1 MNIAE
6 ILRKL
11 ADIAEREADP
21 GRPDDKIE
29 NPAELTAVNAGL
41 PVDTPCNQDAGTND
55 EVMIPPLQL
64 KMELLKRAVDV
75 DNVFDAD
82 GPRADEAHDNVNDEL
97 SIIKRRAGIPVA
109 AVMELSN
116 DEPLDD

>member
-6 ILRKL
+6 ILRTI
-11 ADIAEREADP
+11 ADIADRQADP
-21 GRPDDKIE
+21 GRPDDSIQ
-29 NPAELTAVNAGL
+29 NPAELAAVNAGL
-41 PVDTPCNQDAGTND
+41 PVENPDNQDLGAD
-55 EVMIPPLQL
+55 DAVMIPPLQL

-82 GPRADEAHDNVNDEL
+82 GSRASEAHDAPDEIAVL
-97 SIIKRRAGIPVA
+97 KKRAGIPVA

>member
-21 GRPDDKIE
+21 GRPDDGIQ
-29 NPAELTAVNAGL
+29 NPAELAAVNAGL
-41 PVDTPCNQDAGTND
+41 PVDTCDNQDAGAD
-55 EVMIPPLQL
+55 DAVMIPPLQL

-82 GPRADEAHDNVNDEL
+82 GARASEAHDAPDEIAVL
-97 SIIKRRAGIPVA
+97 KKRAGIPVA